1 MRPCTEPVL
10 TFVKF
15 CIAYTHTHLGRK
27 TVPSVMFNCCFLDG
41 YLGAGILV
49 AEGWFAQGSAL
60 MEKAAGYAAPHA
72 VFGPS
77 FCPKPPMSLPQGC
90 GTALKPA
97 SPPGSIP
104 QELVACARNS
114 CSSNFQL
121 KGNNAVQL
129 QLLLRSCVVQPHFR
143 RHQSHLGIFL
153 HVIIVSRKQYEAE
166 AKAPCP
172 WLLHLLLV
180 LAQLSKEMGHLS
192 PSL

>member
-1 MRPCTEPVL
+1 
-10 TFVKF
+10 
-15 CIAYTHTHLGRK
+15 
-27 TVPSVMFNCCFLDG
+27 MFTCCFLDG

-153 HVIIVSRKQYEAE
+153 HVIIVSRKQQLNITDGTVFLPRCVCVYAMQNLT
-166 AKAPCP
+166 KVSTGSVQGLIPCCS
-172 WLLHLLLV
+172 
-180 LAQLSKEMGHLS
+180 Q
-192 PSL
+192 

>member
-15 CIAYTHTHLGRK
+15 CIAHTHTSGQKNCSISYVYLLFSRWVSGSWDLGCWRLIC
-27 TVPSVMFNCCFLDG
+27 TGLSSNGEGCRVCSTSCCLWTF
-41 YLGAGILV
+41 
-49 AEGWFAQGSAL
+49 
-60 MEKAAGYAAPHA
+60 H
-72 VFGPS
+72 
-77 FCPKPPMSLPQGC
+77 PKPPRSLSQGC